1 MALEKQTRSL
11 AGTFDD
17 LNTNFVKI
25 NQSMSGELAPRTHS
39 AGTLRVVLR
48 IFLVACV
55 CDMCVS
61 VTSTLSQ
68 NPAASA
74 AVLDNWREVG
84 KLMALPPDCSD
95 LLQVRTGAPRAPT
108 LLPIFPLGG

>member
-1 MALEKQTRSL
+1 MDERVLREKEEEVAELVALEKQTRSL

-25 NQSMSGELAPRTHS
+25 NQSMS
-39 AGTLRVVLR
+39 
-48 IFLVACV
+48 
-55 CDMCVS
+55 
-61 VTSTLSQ
+61 
-68 NPAASA
+68 ASA

-95 LLQVRTGAPRAPT
+95 LLQVRTVHSDPEHFA
-108 LLPIFPLGG
+108 